1 MRRAPQNIIVFI
13 FISAFYNTAILKAQT
28 KTLDDYLNT
37 ALKSSPVLKDYYGQ
51 IEQSKLD
58 SAIIVSNYKPQVNLT
73 GQALVA
79 PTYGQYGYDEAV
91 TNGGNYEAIVSV
103 SQLIFPRK
111 EINTNKKLSNIAH
124 QSLSNQA
131 KQTEI
136 QLKKDVTDK
145 YLTICLLEQ
154 QQIYFSESDSFLVHE
169 LVLLKNL
176 TEKGIYRISD
186 YYELSVEEQSERT
199 ELVKLKLDMVQS
211 FSDLNEA
218 CGISDTTHYYLAVP
232 QIQAFKQADYR
243 QLTMFQK
250 YQIDSSQ
257 ISFQGKLLDA
267 EYNPHLSWYA
277 DAGMEASQPNL
288 IYRSFGNSIGLNL
301 SMPIYDGHKKDLKY
315 KSLKISDDTRANYQ
329 NFFIQNYNSHTSMLA
344 KQLEDNLNL
353 LIQLHKEEE
362 QINNWRKVNE
372 VQLAAGNISITDFL
386 ISTRKEL
393 DVKNEIT
400 QALINQQQ
408 LQNEF
413 NYWNQ

>member
-1 MRRAPQNIIVFI
+1 MHKVPRNIIVFL
-13 FISAFYNTAILKAQT
+13 FVSVFYNTALLKAQT
-28 KTLDDYLNT
+28 KTLDTYLNT
-37 ALKSSPVLKDYYGQ
+37 ALKNSPVLKDYYGQ
-51 IEQSKLD
+51 VEQNKFD
-58 SAIIVSNYKPQVNLT
+58 SVITASNYKPQVNLS

-91 TNGGNYEAIVSV
+91 SNGGNYEAIVSV
-103 SQLIFPRK
+103 SQLIFPRR
-111 EINTNKKLSNIAH
+111 EINMNKKLSNIEH

-131 KQTEI
+131 KQAAI

-145 YLTICLLEQ
+145 YLAICLLEQ
-154 QQIYFSESDSFLVHE
+154 QQAYFSKSDSFLVHE
-169 LVLLKNL
+169 LVILKSL

-186 YYELSVEEQSERT
+186 YYELSVEEQSEHT
-199 ELVKLKLDMVQS
+199 ESAKLKLDISQS
-211 FSDLNEA
+211 FSDLNET
-218 CGISDTTHYYLAVP
+218 CGISDTTHYSLTIP
-232 QIQAFKQADYR
+232 QIEASGQTDYR

-250 YQIDSSQ
+250 YQIDSMQ

-288 IYRSFGNSIGLNL
+288 IYHSFGNSIGLNL
-301 SMPIYDGHKKDLKY
+301 SMPIYDGHKKELKY
-315 KSLKISDDTRANYQ
+315 KSLQISDDIRSNYQ
-329 NFFIQNYNSHTSMLA
+329 NFFVQNYNSHTNMLT
-344 KQLEDNLNL
+344 KQIEDNRKL
-353 LIQLHKEEE
+353 LIQLHQEEE
-362 QINNWRKVNE
+362 EVSNWRKVNE
-372 VQLAAGNISITDFL
+372 TELAAGNISITDFL
-386 ISTRKEL
+386 ISIRKEL